1 MGIIKVTQ
9 NPLLQL
15 GYYVHCT
22 PVSGLRSIPV
32 TSICGGHKMRWGTS
46 MITFS
51 THLKAKHSP
60 LLKLHP
66 TVGFMMFSTRA
77 SAEKLLWTQV

>member
-1 MGIIKVTQ
+1 MGIIKITQ

-22 PVSGLRSIPV
+22 PVSGPRSIPV
-32 TSICGGHKMRWGTS
+32 TSICGGHKMKWVTS
-46 MITFS
+46 TTTFS

-60 LLKLHP
+60 LLKIHP
-66 TVGFMMFSTRA
+66 TVGFMMLSTRE
-77 SAEKLLWTQV
+77 SAEKLLWMQI